1 MRKRKEQITTYNPGR
16 DVIPIEI
23 KTMDRMFVFTLEKIK
38 IDIVRYSNIILV
50 VALVSQ

>member
-1 MRKRKEQITTYNPGR
+1 MRKRKEQITTYN

-23 KTMDRMFVFTLEKIK
+23 KTMDRMFVFTLEKIE